1 MWEYKEDVD
10 LDSTLHIQ
18 AIYDYFFAETLISDL
33 DDLADLA
40 VEDQYSLKSLVDE
53 IEELESKNEDTT
65 EISTQLSQ
73 FKIYVG
79 IS

>member
-40 VEDQYSLKSLVDE
+40 VED
-53 IEELESKNEDTT
+53 
-65 EISTQLSQ
+65 
-73 FKIYVG
+73 
-79 IS
+79 

>member
-1 MWEYKEDVD
+1 MMEYKEDVD
-10 LDSTLHIQ
+10 LDSDHDIQ
-18 AIYDYFFAETLISDL
+18 DIYEYFFAETLISDL

-40 VEDQYSLKSLVDE
+40 IEDQYSLKSLVDE

>member
-10 LDSTLHIQ
+10 LDSNLDIQ
-18 AIYDYFFAETLISDL
+18 DIYDYFFAETLISDL

>member
-1 MWEYKEDVD
+1 MMEYKEDVD
-10 LDSTLHIQ
+10 LDSTLDIQ
-18 AIYDYFFAETLISDL
+18 AIYDYFVQETLTSDR
-33 DDLADLA
+33 DDLAHLA